1 MIQRPNVKYFA
12 IGIVVFIVGPSML
25 LFQKQSEM
33 KIMRH
38 HALAQPTPN
47 LSQSAQPAQSLDPP
61 GTINGATNPELISD
75 FKAYEVF
82 FHSVVVSETEP
93 EVKKAEAKSKF
104 SRAKLDDKDT
114 AALMKILGEF
124 YRDRSNLNVR
134 FNQLRSEAANEN
146 EFVKLDKEANDLINS
161 TQAKLSK
168 RLSKEGVEKLQAH
181 IMGLKAKIKLLPQPQ
196 T

>member
-33 KIMRH
+33 KIMGH
-38 HALAQPTPN
+38 HALAQTTPN

-93 EVKKAEAKSKF
+93 EVKKQKPKAS
-104 SRAKLDDKDT
+104 L
-114 AALMKILGEF
+114 AAQ
-124 YRDRSNLNVR
+124 NLTIR
-134 FNQLRSEAANEN
+134 TLP
-146 EFVKLDKEANDLINS
+146 
-161 TQAKLSK
+161 LS
-168 RLSKEGVEKLQAH
+168 
-181 IMGLKAKIKLLPQPQ
+181 
-196 T
+196 